1 MPTIEKS
8 AEQEVFDAIFMTCLN
23 LGYRTFDYLPAKDTQ
38 YPFVFIGEIFQQ
50 DRHTKSGLF
59 GDIQATVHIY
69 NDYKKR
75 RETTTMRDTIKREL
89 YKLKRA
95 GSINLTLKRGTGQ
108 ILIDN
113 STPEPLLHGFL
124 ELEFTFN

>member
-8 AEQEVFDAIFMTCLN
+8 AEQEVFDAIFVTCLN
-23 LGYRTFDYLPAKDTQ
+23 LGYDTYDYLPAKDAK
-38 YPFVFIGEIFQQ
+38 YPFVFVGEIFQQ

-69 NDYKKR
+69 NDRKKR
-75 RETTTMRDTIKREL
+75 RETTTMRDTIKHEL
-89 YKLKRA
+89 YKVKRA
-95 GSINLTLKRGTGQ
+95 GNIYLRLKRGTGQ

-113 STPEPLLHGFL
+113 STPEPLLHGIL

>member
-1 MPTIEKS
+1 MAIIEKS
-8 AEQEVFDAIFMTCLN
+8 PEQEVFDAIFATCLR
-23 LGYRTFDYLPAKDTQ
+23 LGYRTFDYLPADGTA
-38 YPFVFIGEIFQQ
+38 YPFVYVGEIFQQ

-69 NDYKKR
+69 NDRKKR
-75 RETTTMRDTIKREL
+75 RDTTTMRDTIKREL
-89 YKLKRA
+89 YKVKRA
-95 GSINLTLKRGTGQ
+95 GNINLTLRRGTGQ

-113 STPEPLLHGFL
+113 TTPEPLLHGVL